1 MKTLRWA
8 GVWVLVWLLSLPF
21 EKAYSYAPAGDQPA
35 PGAANQLA
43 FFQIDWNPGCEV
55 PPDAAR
61 DALLAAAAAWEGQ
74 LTSPLTISVQACWIS
89 SPPCAGLACGSP
101 EGFLSNF
108 SQAPQVDT
116 AYPVALANALS
127 GQDLNGALAEITIH
141 FDSAHSWDFSIDPV
155 GDFMTVAMHELGH
168 GLGFYTGMY
177 ESYNVGYCG
186 DGLYGALYP
195 CPTVYDRFVVDSL
208 NIPLLSYKMPDPRVM
223 GAKLKSDANFGGPS
237 TLSQN
242 GGASIPLYAPPTF
255 DMGSSICHLDVDY
268 ANTADGLMTPYGAG
282 GLGPLTAALMHDLGW
297 EMAGGTPDLRLAG
310 PLALGAGQT
319 GEFSA
324 GLNWPAYAGQPIT
337 YTWSLPGGTIEVHSS
352 RGVTD
357 TLSWSPTS
365 TGFSPISV
373 TASGPFQPSST
384 THSPVVVDISLSGP
398 AQGVTGEAYTFSA
411 ALTPSTGLP
420 VTYTWQV
427 TDLPQLIH
435 TDMGAD
441 DTALFTWASPGS
453 KTVSVTASLGGGLV
467 VAQQSL
473 PIGGEAQPLSL
484 FLPLVVRH

>member
-1 MKTLRWA
+1 
-8 GVWVLVWLLSLPF
+8 
-21 EKAYSYAPAGDQPA
+21 
-35 PGAANQLA
+35 
-43 FFQIDWNPGCEV
+43 
-55 PPDAAR
+55 
-61 DALLAAAAAWEGQ
+61 
-74 LTSPLTISVQACWIS
+74 
-89 SPPCAGLACGSP
+89 
-101 EGFLSNF
+101 
-108 SQAPQVDT
+108 
-116 AYPVALANALS
+116 
-127 GQDLNGALAEITIH
+127 LNGALAEISIH

-177 ESYNVGYCG
+177 ESYNVGFCG

-208 NIPLLSYKMPDPRVM
+208 NIPLLSYKMPDPRVL
-223 GAKLKSDANFGGPS
+223 GTKLKSDANFGGPN

-242 GGASIPLYAPPTF
+242 GGASLPLYAPPTF
-255 DMGSSICHLDVDY
+255 DMGSSICHLDMDY
-268 ANTADGLMTPYGAG
+268 ANTDDGLMTPYGAG

-297 EMAGGTPDLRLAG
+297 GMAGGTPDLRLAG

-324 GLNWPAYAGQPIT
+324 GLSWPVYAGQPIT
-337 YTWSLPGGTIEVHSS
+337 YTWSLPGGLTEVHSS
-352 RGVTD
+352 RGITD
-357 TLSWSPTS
+357 TLSWSSAS

-398 AQGVTGEAYTFSA
+398 AQGVTGEAYAFSA
-411 ALTPSTGLP
+411 ALMPSTGLP

-435 TDMGAD
+435 TGMDAD
-441 DTALFTWASPGS
+441 DTAQFTWANPGT

-473 PIGGEAQPLSL
+473 QIGGEAQPLHL
-484 FLPLVVRH
+484 FLPLVVRR